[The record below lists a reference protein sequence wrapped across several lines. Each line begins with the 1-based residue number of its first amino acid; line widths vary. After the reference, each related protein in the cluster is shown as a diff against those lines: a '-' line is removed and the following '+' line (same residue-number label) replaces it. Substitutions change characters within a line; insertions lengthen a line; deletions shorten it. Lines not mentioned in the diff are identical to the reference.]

1 MLLAAI
7 VREQANQRLQ
17 AKADD
22 ERMTPE
28 DALAH
33 HKSQYVATIRGIV
46 DEIEEVAK
54 VINAYED
61 EKEKAKPQAA
71 YKIPIKGM

>member
-1 MLLAAI
+1 MLLAAL

-17 AKADD
+17 SKTDD

-61 EKEKAKPQAA
+61 EKEKTKPQAA
-71 YKIPIKGM
+71 YKTPIKGM